1 MRKALVGLAALFSV
15 SSVVA
20 LAQPKEAID
29 ITDAQIK
36 EVLKFAPPAVDQTL
50 KVIDMGNY
58 QLSVAIIHRGAT
70 GGAAAGRGRGA
81 GGGAGRAAAAP
92 PEKCGLTSA
101 PAGAKVSGAGGIAHD
116 DTVETYVVVS
126 GGGTLITGGEILN
139 GSRSPADSEVTKILN
154 GPSCSGS
161 IVGNFVTRKIA
172 VGDVIVI
179 PAGVPH
185 GFTEITDHIDYLSIR
200 PDPNKV
206 LEHGYVNPHLPKS

>member
-1 MRKALVGLAALFSV
+1 MKRVLVGLAALVTIAAAAAF
-15 SSVVA
+15 
-20 LAQPKEAID
+20 AQPKEAID

-58 QLSVAIIHRGAT
+58 QLSVAIIHRGPT
-70 GGAAAGRGRGA
+70 GAPAAGRGGA
-81 GGGAGRAAAAP
+81 GAGKAAATPAEP
-92 PEKCGLTSA
+92 CGLTSM
-101 PAGAKVSGAGGIAHD
+101 PAGAKASGAGGIAHD

-139 GSRSPADSEVTKILN
+139 GRRSPADSEVTKILN
-154 GPSCSGS
+154 GPSCSGR
-161 IVGNFVTRKIA
+161 IVGNFVTRKIG

-179 PAGVPH
+179 PEGVPH

-200 PDPNKV
+200 PDQKKV
-206 LEHGYVNPHLPKS
+206 LEHGYVNPHLPKT

>member
-1 MRKALVGLAALFSV
+1 MQRALIGLAALFTV

-20 LAQPKEAID
+20 LAQPKDAID

-50 KVIDMGNY
+50 RVIDMGKY
-58 QLSVAIIHRGAT
+58 QLSVAIIHRGPT

-81 GGGAGRAAAAP
+81 GAGRAASAAEP
-92 PEKCGLTSA
+92 CGLTSL
-101 PAGAKVSGAGGIAHD
+101 PAGAKESGAGGIAHD

-139 GSRSPADSEVTKILN
+139 GRRSPPDSEVTKILN
-154 GPSCSGS
+154 GPSCGGR
-161 IVGNFVTRKIA
+161 IVGNFVSRKIG

-179 PAGVPH
+179 PEGVPH
-185 GFTEITDHIDYLSIR
+185 GFTEISDHIDYLSIR
-200 PDPNKV
+200 PDQKKV